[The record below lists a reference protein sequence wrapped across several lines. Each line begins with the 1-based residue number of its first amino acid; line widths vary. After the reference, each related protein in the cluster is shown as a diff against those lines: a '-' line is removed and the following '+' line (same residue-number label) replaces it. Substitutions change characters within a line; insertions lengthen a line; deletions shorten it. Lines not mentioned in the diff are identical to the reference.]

1 MTERLARG
9 YMVQSCMDYVS
20 SLEPGLRDRVFAR
33 VPADVGR
40 DPARYDKM
48 LWYPVSHV
56 SSFYEAIAAETDGSE
71 AAVLASL
78 QACGRAMAH
87 TATNS
92 FLRLLMRIMNPSTF
106 AKKLG
111 DFWKR
116 DHNCGQMVGDVSQI
130 ANKKLIV
137 RLSDIAG
144 YTHTSAIASGFGS
157 FALEAMGMKNVT
169 PVLTGWSLQTP
180 APESATIELTW
191 S

>member
-1 MTERLARG
+1 
-9 YMVQSCMDYVS
+9 MVQSCMDYVNT
-20 SLEPGLRDRVFAR
+20 LDPELRERIYAS

-48 LWYPVSHV
+48 LWYPVRCV
-56 SSFYEAIAAETDGSE
+56 SSYYEAIASVTDGSE

-87 TATNS
+87 AATNS
-92 FLRLLMRIMNPSTF
+92 FLRLLMRIMNPGTF

-111 DFWKR
+111 DFWER
-116 DHNCGQMVGDVSQI
+116 DHKCGRMEGDVSEI

-137 RLSDIAG
+137 RLTDIAG

-169 PVLTGWSLQTP
+169 PVLQGWSLRTP
-180 APESATIELTW
+180 APESAIIHLTW